1 MYKFE
6 DALFTENDVIQRAQ
20 EKGMTMDE
28 YLSQNPEIIK
38 VDEGKENDTATTDTA
53 SVSDTVSTLENG
65 SLESQDP
72 SKAFA
77 AYTLQTNPSQQQI
90 NDVDSLFSDISIFDI
105 QEKKEAV
112 FNPKSDKFT
121 YKTSKI
127 LPYEDLLTKIQED
140 LGPEANKDQ
149 ISEKALEKLRSDEL
163 AKIKKQNQVDF
174 LESLEDGEIP
184 PLTAEYWKEVGQL
197 PLDPSEL
204 KQYITKGGEKY
215 NKDYSIALDNVY
227 NVVEE
232 SNSLIKDLNKYNDKF
247 ESGEQITQEEQEDYL
262 TKYNSLNS
270 LQEDYNKATDDLG
283 YYAIDIKDSSA
294 QLALLKKNYDDLEKF
309 GVSTLLAF
317 KDFGAK
323 AAYGLSVKLEP
334 ESRNLLRTL
343 QLKEVLDNSNAIRQ
357 KYSEDVSFDDAF
369 KDVTS
374 FGKYSHQ
381 LLANQLPIL
390 ASLSIPGGWTAL
402 LESSFGDRYKE
413 MSIEDLNKK
422 DFNEE
427 ERTKLKKF
435 VEAYSYAIPEVALDR
450 LTTGVRLKTIGQA
463 FTGPERELFKRG
475 FTESLQRGAFDTTI
489 DSAAGGFSEGLTQ
502 VIQNKLTGKSIM
514 EGVAEA
520 TFSGVYFDGVLSS
533 VPAIKGMV
541 MSSLSDVD
549 AYKEVRYIQGKIES
563 LEALQKSDNVKRDYS
578 NDIKQLEKQRDSKIR
593 KIEAEIKGTDGNLG
607 MSVSASDLYV
617 KTTAAQESIRKQ
629 AQDIVNS
636 KLSQANKDSEL
647 KELKLK
653 FDFLESNRKSYLKEK
668 GSGYVLLDQEN
679 KQKYIDKALKRA
691 KDKNTV
697 IKDGEIDG
705 LARQEYD
712 REDIENNLKAA
723 KKNNL
728 DDTIEVIRSEEE
740 FNDFVNKNV
749 DKISDK
755 DKLNFTNAYK
765 NGENGFAFD
774 NKSVLLVENMA
785 VNGRTKV
792 RTHELFHILGSK
804 AFNNDNTIFNGMAN
818 SIVEWTKANDEVA
831 YKRLQRLVERKD
843 GKLIAD
849 EVIAVFMEDV
859 ANNRIK
865 LNNKKGLLS
874 LLGFGTSKALKDAYG
889 LNVDP
894 AGIDDTVNLI
904 YGIAKKID
912 AGTLTET
919 DIEKLSGLEQSEALQ
934 KQGKRAVEDYMFAT
948 GEDFKKASK
957 VQSKIDDLGNK
968 YTRDEWVE
976 SGADETI
983 GEIYTDLEGL
993 ISSKAFM
1000 LDRLPNFS
1008 KEDFITETLVQLIP
1022 HIRNFN
1028 IDKRKDQSDK
1038 FGLSGWINSQLM
1050 NKIGN
1055 VLKAKTATTETFSVD
1070 ESADT
1075 FREIVATEDDLD
1087 LLEDEDL
1094 SLQAQLRKK
1103 QRDQK
1108 RAEKGLQV
1116 GVEYSKFR
1124 RELEINGQKGISDA
1138 MKKKVED
1145 ITLEILTS
1153 NKYINLNLDA
1163 VQKTLQRDFEV
1174 AIKKTIQDAMGG
1186 QNDYVQFL
1194 TRNMNTIL
1202 RHMDISSL
1210 VAIERQV
1217 DSKDKIMTEFVRRLQ
1232 TQKDVQD
1239 AIDNGWLSHIDN
1251 PAQGPYL
1258 YKVLKPSVADFIKF
1272 YSPSL
1277 RVESPKKVKQWNTMT
1292 DVAKQQFADGIGK
1305 TLEQARR
1312 QFVEVRSGLKGTRK
1326 DTLAERIAGQLAFD
1340 ATMQVIQGNE
1350 FASLRAVQGKPV
1362 LAQGRI
1368 KEIARRI
1375 DRGIEVKFAKKG
1387 KMVTVTSGMINIS
1400 SDLINDAV
1408 NRKSTIANEDSID
1421 RTKYKYF
1428 EFNTEKGNEYFNTAV
1443 DIAQGILN
1451 DFRYESMS
1459 IKEDYRDEAIKKA
1472 IENNVQVF
1480 NNKKGK
1486 YKTANYMAEQ
1496 MVIDGINPYFKNNQN
1511 VEIQPEPSGPTG
1523 VDIIIRHKKKDLELY
1538 YGLEKKMTTAR
1549 GPVTSIQPV
1558 IENGKLNFYTGKKN
1572 PVLFDP
1578 NSIAV
1583 NPEDAS
1589 QIEAMM
1595 QAAREKINALNSL
1608 FKSEGLPEFVDSYVD
1623 LTFAQI
1629 EAIAT
1634 KSHKAFFNV
1643 GGLKSD
1649 NFTLSQD
1656 WLTQKY
1662 DNKKQKTSAIDIG
1675 TSGLKFLPSKNST
1688 VTVMNNTVKRIF
1700 KEKTG
1705 IEIPTLNESMK
1716 AQMKFMVST
1725 KGKITFVLEQKIEG
1739 NSMSASP
1746 AQLSKKLHRKAFAEA
1761 TSAALNQQAI
1771 SKASQGEIVF
1781 NKVKFAKS
1789 MNQSINEMINRSRG
1803 IPTDEVVSAAI
1814 AKRRGKNKN
1823 RFQVYIPPSAED
1835 FVGLM
1840 YFIIGKGKQGDAD
1853 LDFIKKSLI
1862 EPFSEA
1868 YTNLDSVR
1876 QAILTDIQALNK
1888 QLPELKKK
1896 LNDTMPNSE
1905 FTFDNAIRVYL
1916 YNKHGHN
1923 VPGISTEENSNLVSR
1938 VLADEEL
1945 LVYAE
1950 SLDLFSKTEAW
1961 LEPGEYWTAGSTV
1974 SDINRIVEGFHRKEF
1989 LKDWIENKDE
1999 IFSKDNMN
2007 KLEAAYGSNYRSALE
2022 DMLYRMETGVS
2033 RPSGKNKINNQFT
2046 NWLNNS
2052 VGAIMF
2058 FNVKSALLQ
2067 TLSTVNYLNFE
2078 DNNIF
2083 AAGKAF
2089 ANQPQYWSDFTMI
2102 FNSDFLKNRRSGIK
2116 TDVSLSEIASNVAQ
2130 AGNKAKAAMAYLL
2143 KVGFTPTQ
2151 IADSFAIASGGA
2163 TYYRNRVNK
2172 YIKEGK
2178 SKTEAEKQAFI
2189 DFREV
2194 TEETQQ
2200 SARPDRVSQQ
2210 QTSDAGRLILAFQNA
2225 PMQFNRI
2232 IKKAALDLAN
2242 NRGDY
2247 RANISRI
2254 VYYGGIQSLIFT
2266 AMQNALFALAF
2277 DDEDE
2282 SKLTAKEIEK
2292 KQKFETKKYE
2302 RIVNSMIDTI
2312 LRGSGIAGAVIATI
2326 KNTSIKFITEDEG
2339 VLVEALQLSPQIGSK
2354 ARKILKGKR
2363 SFKWDGEAI
2372 GLMSKFDTKNTIWAI
2387 STPIIEAT
2395 TNVPLNRLLNKV
2407 NNLRE
2412 ATDSTNSA
2420 WQRAAMAL
2428 GWSAWDLGVDPS
2440 TEVKEAIKK
2449 GKEQGLIK
2457 GKGTAKPCLA
2467 VKSDGTPCRNMTTNK
2482 NRLCYLHD

>member
-1 MYKFE
+1 MLGTVKQKTEVENLQSELQKIIDKKVYNEE
-6 DALFTENDVIQRAQ
+6 DKVQYEDIFKKYESSIND
-20 EKGMTMDE
+20 
-28 YLSQNPEIIK
+28 Y
-38 VDEGKENDTATTDTA
+38 NDTVEAL
-53 SVSDTVSTLENG
+53 SS
-65 SLESQDP
+65 
-72 SKAFA
+72 FA
-77 AYTLQTNPSQQQI
+77 
-90 NDVDSLFSDISIFDI
+90 VDM
-105 QEKKEAV
+105 K
-112 FNPKSDKFT
+112 
-121 YKTSKI
+121 
-127 LPYEDLLTKIQED
+127 
-140 LGPEANKDQ
+140 NK
-149 ISEKALEKLRSDEL
+149 
-163 AKIKKQNQVDF
+163 
-174 LESLEDGEIP
+174 
-184 PLTAEYWKEVGQL
+184 
-197 PLDPSEL
+197 
-204 KQYITKGGEKY
+204 
-215 NKDYSIALDNVY
+215 
-227 NVVEE
+227 
-232 SNSLIKDLNKYNDKF
+232 
-247 ESGEQITQEEQEDYL
+247 
-262 TKYNSLNS
+262 
-270 LQEDYNKATDDLG
+270 
-283 YYAIDIKDSSA
+283 SA
-294 QLALLKKNYDDLEKF
+294 QLNLLQKNYNDWDKQ
-309 GVSTLLAF
+309 GASLLLNF
-317 KDFGAK
+317 RDFAAK
-323 AAYGLSVKLEP
+323 AVYGISSLVGADG
-334 ESRNLLRTL
+334 NLPDKVDPTRTRE
-343 QLKEVLDNSNAIRQ
+343 EVRTQDLVNTLNQSQIIRSG
-357 KYSEDVSFDDAF
+357 YGEDVSFDNAF
-369 KDVTS
+369 KS
-374 FGKYSHQ
+374 P
-381 LLANQLPIL
+381 ANFAKWTVSMGNSQLPIL
-390 ASLSIPGGWTAL
+390 ASLATPGGWSAL
-402 LESSFGDRYKE
+402 LLSSFGENYKE
-413 MSIEDLNKK
+413 MTYEEMKTKAAAEELGLDYSTPEYFEKNSKFNKWA
-422 DFNEE
+422 FSMM
-427 ERTKLKKF
+427 F
-435 VEAYSYAIPEVALDR
+435 AAPEVLLDR
-450 LTTGVRLKTIGQA
+450 ATTGMRIRGVKEMFTKSSKDQLIDTNLKEVMSNLA
-463 FTGPERELFKRG
+463 FGLPQDATL
-475 FTESLQRGAFDTTI
+475 GAL
-489 DSAAGGFSEGLTQ
+489 SEGTTQ
-502 VIQNKLTGKSIM
+502 LWQNFLTGKEDIW
-514 EGVAEA
+514 EGVDEA
-520 TFSGVYFDGVLSS
+520 AFSGLLMDGVLSS
-533 VPAIKGMV
+533 MPTLKAAVYTQMSDPQKIKEIQAAKKKLDMLYTVRDNAPTGG
-541 MSSLSDVD
+541 SLD
-549 AYKEVRYIQGKIES
+549 
-563 LEALQKSDNVKRDYS
+563 
-578 NDIKQLEKQRDSKIR
+578 
-593 KIEAEIKGTDGNLG
+593 AEIKNLEKEIDDKIRENVDSIIG
-607 MSVSASDLYV
+607 IGSRGLTATAIKDYV
-617 KTTAAQESIRKQ
+617 VLTAQKATLKNRAQSIINDNLITESQKQ
-629 AQDIVNS
+629 
-636 KLSQANKDSEL
+636 KMLSEL
-647 KELKLK
+647 SVQYEAIKQIQKK
-653 FDFLESNRKSYLKEK
+653 YESEK
-668 GSGYVLLDQEN
+668 GSEFSMFAANPKNKAVVDLFVRQAKTDLTKEGKKNISDLEIQDRARELYNKSKILEN
-679 KQKYIDKALKRA
+679 V
-691 KDKNTV
+691 N
-697 IKDGEIDG
+697 
-705 LARQEYD
+705 
-712 REDIENNLKAA
+712 AA
-723 KKNNL
+723 KKNKL
-728 DDTIEVIRSEEE
+728 DKGLIVVKSEQE
-740 FNDFVNKNV
+740 FNELIEKNI
-749 DKISDK
+749 DKIKTSEFSETAS
-755 DKLNFTNAYK
+755 LYK
-765 NGENGFAFD
+765 NGGYGFNLD
-774 NKSVLLVENMA
+774 GMSVIIIDNMA
-785 VNGRTKV
+785 KDDRLEI
-792 RTHELFHILGSK
+792 RTHELGHELGAR
-804 AFNNDNTIFNGMAN
+804 AFKNNPAIFNGMAN
-818 SIVEWTKANDEVA
+818 TILNWAKVNDESLFN
-831 YKRLQRLVERKD
+831 RIQRITERKND
-843 GKLIAD
+843 QLISD
-849 EVIAVFMEDV
+849 EVMAVFFEEV
-859 ANNRIK
+859 AANRVNLK
-865 LNNKKGLLS
+865 SEKNRGLLS
-874 LLGFGTSKALKDAYG
+874 IFGFGTNKAMKDTYG
-889 LNVDP
+889 IDFDL
-894 AGIDDTVNLI
+894 AGIDDTFSLM
-904 YGIAKKID
+904 YGIAKKISK
-912 AGTLTET
+912 GTLTQT
-919 DIEKLSGLEQSEALQ
+919 DIDALSDSDAIKALE
-934 KQGKRAVEDYMFAT
+934 KQGRKAVGEYMFAT
-948 GEDFKKASK
+948 EEGVKKASK

-1210 VAIERQV
+1210 VAIERNV
-1217 DSKDKIMTEFVRRLQ
+1217 NSKDKIMTEFVRRLQ

-1387 KMVTVTSGMINIS
+1387 KMVTVTSGMINIA

-1451 DFRYESMS
+1451 DFRFESMS

-1480 NNKKGK
+1480 NNKKGE
-1486 YKTANYMAEQ
+1486 YKKANYMAEQ

-1595 QAAREKINALNSL
+1595 QAAKEKINALNSL

-1649 NFTLSQD
+1649 NFMLSQD

-1716 AQMKFMVST
+1716 AQMRFMVST

-1746 AQLSKKLHRKAFAEA
+1746 AQLSKKSHRKAFAEA
-1761 TSAALNQQAI
+1761 TSAALNQQAV
-1771 SKASQGEIVF
+1771 SKASQSEIVIG
-1781 NKVKFAKS
+1781 KVRGAKS

-1876 QAILTDIQALNK
+1876 QAILNDMQALNK
-1888 QLPELKKK
+1888 QFPELKKK

-2242 NRGDY
+2242 NRGDH

-2277 DDEDE
+2277 DDEDD
-2282 SKLTAKEIEK
+2282 SKLTAEEIEK
-2292 KQKFETKKYE
+2292 KQKFETNKYE
-2302 RIVNSMIDTI
+2302 RIVNGMIDTI

-2326 KNTSIKFITEDEG
+2326 KNTSIKFMKEAEKGKRMNEASI
-2339 VLVEALQLSPQIGSK
+2339 LVEALQLSPQIGSK
-2354 ARKILKGKR
+2354 ARKILKGNR
-2363 SFKWDGEAI
+2363 AFKWDGEAV
-2372 GLMSKFDTKNTIWAI
+2372 GLMSKFDTKNPIWAI

-2395 TNVPLNRLLNKV
+2395 TNVPLNRLLNKF

-2420 WQRAAMAL
+2420 WQRAGMAL

-2440 TEVKEAIKK
+2440 AEVKEAIKK

-2467 VKSDGTPCRNMTTNK
+2467 VKSNGTPCRNMTTNK

>member
-1 MYKFE
+1 
-6 DALFTENDVIQRAQ
+6 VIQRAQ

-1589 QIEAMM
+1589 QIKAMM

-1725 KGKITFVLEQKIEG
+1725 KGKITFVLEQK
-1739 NSMSASP
+1739 
-1746 AQLSKKLHRKAFAEA
+1746 
-1761 TSAALNQQAI
+1761 
-1771 SKASQGEIVF
+1771 
-1781 NKVKFAKS
+1781 
-1789 MNQSINEMINRSRG
+1789 
-1803 IPTDEVVSAAI
+1803 
-1814 AKRRGKNKN
+1814 
-1823 RFQVYIPPSAED
+1823 
-1835 FVGLM
+1835 
-1840 YFIIGKGKQGDAD
+1840 
-1853 LDFIKKSLI
+1853 
-1862 EPFSEA
+1862 
-1868 YTNLDSVR
+1868 
-1876 QAILTDIQALNK
+1876 
-1888 QLPELKKK
+1888 
-1896 LNDTMPNSE
+1896 
-1905 FTFDNAIRVYL
+1905 
-1916 YNKHGHN
+1916 
-1923 VPGISTEENSNLVSR
+1923 
-1938 VLADEEL
+1938 
-1945 LVYAE
+1945 
-1950 SLDLFSKTEAW
+1950 
-1961 LEPGEYWTAGSTV
+1961 
-1974 SDINRIVEGFHRKEF
+1974 
-1989 LKDWIENKDE
+1989 
-1999 IFSKDNMN
+1999 
-2007 KLEAAYGSNYRSALE
+2007 
-2022 DMLYRMETGVS
+2022 
-2033 RPSGKNKINNQFT
+2033 
-2046 NWLNNS
+2046 
-2052 VGAIMF
+2052 
-2058 FNVKSALLQ
+2058 
-2067 TLSTVNYLNFE
+2067 
-2078 DNNIF
+2078 
-2083 AAGKAF
+2083 
-2089 ANQPQYWSDFTMI
+2089 
-2102 FNSDFLKNRRSGIK
+2102 
-2116 TDVSLSEIASNVAQ
+2116 
-2130 AGNKAKAAMAYLL
+2130 
-2143 KVGFTPTQ
+2143 
-2151 IADSFAIASGGA
+2151 
-2163 TYYRNRVNK
+2163 
-2172 YIKEGK
+2172 
-2178 SKTEAEKQAFI
+2178 
-2189 DFREV
+2189 
-2194 TEETQQ
+2194 
-2200 SARPDRVSQQ
+2200 
-2210 QTSDAGRLILAFQNA
+2210 
-2225 PMQFNRI
+2225 
-2232 IKKAALDLAN
+2232 
-2242 NRGDY
+2242 
-2247 RANISRI
+2247 
-2254 VYYGGIQSLIFT
+2254 
-2266 AMQNALFALAF
+2266 
-2277 DDEDE
+2277 
-2282 SKLTAKEIEK
+2282 
-2292 KQKFETKKYE
+2292 
-2302 RIVNSMIDTI
+2302 
-2312 LRGSGIAGAVIATI
+2312 
-2326 KNTSIKFITEDEG
+2326 
-2339 VLVEALQLSPQIGSK
+2339 
-2354 ARKILKGKR
+2354 
-2363 SFKWDGEAI
+2363 
-2372 GLMSKFDTKNTIWAI
+2372 
-2387 STPIIEAT
+2387 
-2395 TNVPLNRLLNKV
+2395 
-2407 NNLRE
+2407 
-2412 ATDSTNSA
+2412 
-2420 WQRAAMAL
+2420 
-2428 GWSAWDLGVDPS
+2428 
-2440 TEVKEAIKK
+2440 
-2449 GKEQGLIK
+2449 
-2457 GKGTAKPCLA
+2457 
-2467 VKSDGTPCRNMTTNK
+2467 
-2482 NRLCYLHD
+2482 